1 MNLQY
6 NILHYFYNI
15 WNNNKENLNK
25 FFNKNRNIRS
35 RKASLSAYV
44 YISLFNN
51 NDE

>member
-1 MNLQY
+1 MLS
-6 NILHYFYNI
+6 YFYNL
-15 WNNNKENLNK
+15 WNSNDKENLSK

-35 RKASLSAYV
+35 RKALLATYV